1 MPPLQQPIKS
11 VCFCGGKH
19 IGNPL
24 GCFCGAPPPARQDGM
39 GAAPTPHWSVQVGCL
54 HLHNSCHWHGMQA
67 PSEAFLQD
75 FVKTKSYEVS
85 FSHNILLTQSL
96 PKLAFFLY
104 YKGTLANCQS
114 DQTSIKDYK
123 QTDHSTSKQS
133 PLQRRSKIFTY
144 PWWIMNHFTLT
155 ECLRKIFNVRTH
167 RISFTLPVTQV
178 GGHRNKP
185 SHSTA
190 ALWGAPG
197 TRAESSGTPPN
208 HSPRIS
214 SLHFYSSHGSLARN
228 GFELSPQGF
237 QELESAN
244 PLGTFNSPSSVL
256 LPLGIQMF
264 RCSTFL
270 ISSLESAYVCSFKPA
285 CSSADQPCPTFQIKL
300 FPNKAK

>member
-1 MPPLQQPIKS
+1 
-11 VCFCGGKH
+11 
-19 IGNPL
+19 
-24 GCFCGAPPPARQDGM
+24 M

-197 TRAESSGTPPN
+197 TRA
-208 HSPRIS
+208 
-214 SLHFYSSHGSLARN
+214 
-228 GFELSPQGF
+228 
-237 QELESAN
+237 
-244 PLGTFNSPSSVL
+244 
-256 LPLGIQMF
+256 
-264 RCSTFL
+264 
-270 ISSLESAYVCSFKPA
+270 
-285 CSSADQPCPTFQIKL
+285 
-300 FPNKAK
+300 